1 MDSTREPS
9 SSSPV
14 TPSQSP
20 PEEDGILSTA
30 SGMAKEAALLFQS
43 HRYQECVDV
52 LNQIFQKK
60 EDDPK
65 VVHNIAV
72 AEYYRDGCSDP
83 KKLVEVLNKV
93 KKRSEDLARAS
104 GEQTE
109 AVSNSGS
116 KGSMNN
122 ASHQSTNSN
131 SIDFLYADDFDTS
144 IATLNIGVVLY
155 NLQEYAQALSV
166 LEPLYQNIEPI
177 EETTALHICLL
188 ILDIALAC
196 HDASKAADVIHY
208 LEKTFGVGC
217 MTSQGDNGSTQ
228 SCQPSTQAAKTAP
241 MPTNLVSVD
250 VSNLDSGVGT
260 NASESSLVRTL
271 SDETEYENLFSSL
284 DIGGQTLSKSTA
296 SNDIG
301 RSTERSSAVID
312 LKLKLHLYKVRLL
325 LLTRNLKAT
334 KREVKSAMNIARGR
348 DSSTA
353 LLLKSQLEYARGN
366 HRKAIKLLMT
376 SINRTEPGSS
386 SIFFNNLGC
395 IYHHLRKHS
404 TSIFFFSRALES
416 SLSMRSER
424 PLKVASQDKSFHIV
438 YNCGLQYLICGKP
451 VVAAQCFRK
460 ASPMFYNQPLL
471 WLRLAECSLLALEKG
486 LLKSDGLSVNGEEVN
501 VHIVGDGRWR
511 QLIVEDAGARVRNL
525 DSLKEVDLSSG
536 DGQCKLALPFAR
548 QCLLNAL
555 HLLNSL
561 DSALMKITAVSG
573 SGEEESSQGLS
584 TAMKNSSQR
593 ISANMDTKTSNM
605 IATAAGANGDSKE
618 SKGSASSYVTIQNSV
633 FAYDNLRRK
642 EYLMIKQAVLADLAF
657 VELSLENP
665 LKSLAAARALL
676 QLPDCSAIYAF
687 LGSIYAAESLCR
699 LNRLKEAAEHL
710 SVYVS
715 EGIDVRLPFNDE
727 DSKKWRNEKDVD
739 VEEPSN
745 AAASKSI
752 AGSGNSNTDES
763 IVFMS
768 AEEARGALFVNLAA
782 MSAMQ
787 GNLEQAHKFAL
798 LAVSAIPSNPS
809 AVLSAVYVD
818 LLLGKAQ
825 DAIARLKQC
834 RHLRFLSP
842 GVTLSRPRS

>member
-1 MDSTREPS
+1 
-9 SSSPV
+9 
-14 TPSQSP
+14 
-20 PEEDGILSTA
+20 
-30 SGMAKEAALLFQS
+30 MA
-43 HRYQECVDV
+43 V
-52 LNQIFQKK
+52 LIPRSYLKRLIKSKK
-60 EDDPK
+60 EVK
-65 VVHNIAV
+65 ILLVHPQNKQKQLAV
-72 AEYYRDGCSDP
+72 
-83 KKLVEVLNKV
+83 L
-93 KKRSEDLARAS
+93 DLK
-104 GEQTE
+104 E
-109 AVSNSGS
+109 
-116 KGSMNN
+116 
-122 ASHQSTNSN
+122 
-131 SIDFLYADDFDTS
+131 
-144 IATLNIGVVLY
+144 GVVLY

-228 SCQPSTQAAKTAP
+228 SCQPATQAAKTVP
-241 MPTNLVSVD
+241 VPTNLVSVD
-250 VSNLDSGVGT
+250 VSNLDSGVGA

-284 DIGGQTLSKSTA
+284 DISGQTLSKSTA

-301 RSTERSSAVID
+301 RSTERSSAITD

-395 IYHHLRKHS
+395 IYHQLRKNS
-404 TSIFFFSRALES
+404 TSVFFFSKALDG
-416 SLSMRSER
+416 SLTVRSER
-424 PLKVASQDKSFHIV
+424 PLKVSSQDRSFHIV

-460 ASPMFYNQPLL
+460 ASPMFHNQPLL

-486 LLKSDGLSVNGEEVN
+486 LLKSDGLSVNGEEIN
-501 VHIVGDGRWR
+501 VHIVGDGIWR
-511 QLIVEDAGARVRNL
+511 QLIVEDASARVRNL

-536 DGQCKLALPFAR
+536 DGQCKLSLPFAR

-555 HLLNSL
+555 HLLNSI
-561 DSALMKITAVSG
+561 DSTLMKTAAASASG
-573 SGEEESSQGLS
+573 EESSQGIS
-584 TAMKNSSQR
+584 AVMKNFNQRLSS
-593 ISANMDTKTSNM
+593 NVDTKVSNM
-605 IATAAGANGDSKE
+605 IGAAPAGANGDSKE
-618 SKGSASSYVTIQNSV
+618 PKGSASSYVTIQNSV
-633 FAYDNLRRK
+633 STYDNLRRK
-642 EYLMIKQAVLADLAF
+642 EYLMIKQVVLADLAF

-699 LNRLKEAAEHL
+699 LNRLKEAAENL
-710 SVYVS
+710 SAFVS

-727 DSKKWRNEKDVD
+727 DRKKWRNEKDVD

-745 AAASKSI
+745 SAASKSN
-752 AGSGNSNTDES
+752 AGPGNNNTDDG

-768 AEEARGALFVNLAA
+768 SEEARGALFVNLAA

-787 GNLEQAHKFAL
+787 GKLEQAHKFAL
-798 LAVSAIPSNPS
+798 LAVSALPSNPS

-842 GVTLSRPRS
+842 GVTLSRSRT